1 MTVDTIETLFA
12 DQQETD
18 RLIGRVLAGESILR
32 ETIYTMIHEVAPA
45 LSSFNSMSHHYL
57 EYIYIFIYRCCIGN
71 SYVWLREESRTMRD
85 GRWSLAQ

>member
-57 EYIYIFIYRCCIGN
+57 EYIYIY
-71 SYVWLREESRTMRD
+71 SYIVV
-85 GRWSLAQ
+85 A